1 VNISK
6 AKRALRGEMNAGT
19 AALEALR
26 RGRVALGRRSERAH
40 LAKLTREPARLTREF
55 ANMPAADLLAHFRT
69 RNSPQFFAGF
79 TEIDHT
85 IALQHQLFPN
95 ETTRLI
101 NDATAIVERH
111 CWSLL
116 GFGERCFGRTE
127 IDWNRD
133 PLSGFDWPRAYH
145 AEIKLIRRDGSDV
158 RVLWELNRLA
168 HLITLGRAYVLTNE
182 QKFSA
187 EFFGQL
193 AGWRTQNPVGSTV
206 NWSCAMEL
214 ALRTM
219 NLLGAFLL
227 FRQAPQMN
235 GEKLKDLLR
244 MFDQHGAH
252 IKRNL
257 EFSHIATSNHY
268 LCDVTGLL
276 WIGVMLPELQHAREW
291 RDFGLR
297 EMLAEMDKQILA
309 DGADYEASTGYHRLK
324 VELFLYSFIL
334 CHINGIDIEER
345 YWDKLRSMLDYVR
358 TCLRPDGRAPLIG
371 DSDSGQAF
379 PIVRRSGDD
388 HAYVLALGAGIFQ
401 QSHFKIKGLRLP
413 EEVLWILG
421 AQGVR
426 EFESLPGDEIPDSKA
441 FAEAGVYVLR
451 NDDLYLLFNAGG
463 VGVNGR
469 GSHGHND
476 ALSIEVS
483 ACGKAFIVDP
493 GSYVYTADL
502 HERHLFRS
510 TAYHST
516 VEIDRIEQNSID
528 ESTPFVI
535 GDEASPRVLRC
546 EFSRDVDIVAAEHNG
561 YGRLPAPVAHRRVV
575 QLDKRKRFWKV
586 LDALQGEGEHNFRF
600 LFVFA
605 PDVEPVLRADGVVQ
619 VCDKMRGAK
628 LFLALLNRDERLKL
642 VSQWASSEYGARSTT
657 MAAAWS
663 VQAHAPLIVRWA
675 IVPVCKNDDEALR
688 LELIEQLRRE
698 TGEIRF
704 GVFGASAMA

>member
-1 VNISK
+1 
-6 AKRALRGEMNAGT
+6 M
-19 AALEALR
+19 
-26 RGRVALGRRSERAH
+26 
-40 LAKLTREPARLTREF
+40 
-55 ANMPAADLLAHFRT
+55 
-69 RNSPQFFAGF
+69 
-79 TEIDHT
+79 
-85 IALQHQLFPN
+85 
-95 ETTRLI
+95 
-101 NDATAIVERH
+101 
-111 CWSLL
+111 
-116 GFGERCFGRTE
+116 
-127 IDWNRD
+127 
-133 PLSGFDWPRAYH
+133 
-145 AEIKLIRRDGSDV
+145 
-158 RVLWELNRLA
+158 
-168 HLITLGRAYVLTNE
+168 
-182 QKFSA
+182 
-187 EFFGQL
+187 
-193 AGWRTQNPVGSTV
+193 
-206 NWSCAMEL
+206 
-214 ALRTM
+214 
-219 NLLGAFLL
+219 
-227 FRQAPQMN
+227 
-235 GEKLKDLLR
+235 
-244 MFDQHGAH
+244 
-252 IKRNL
+252 
-257 EFSHIATSNHY
+257 
-268 LCDVTGLL
+268 
-276 WIGVMLPELQHAREW
+276 
-291 RDFGLR
+291 
-297 EMLAEMDKQILA
+297 
-309 DGADYEASTGYHRLK
+309 
-324 VELFLYSFIL
+324 
-334 CHINGIDIEER
+334 
-345 YWDKLRSMLDYVR
+345 
-358 TCLRPDGRAPLIG
+358 
-371 DSDSGQAF
+371 
-379 PIVRRSGDD
+379 
-388 HAYVLALGAGIFQ
+388 
-401 QSHFKIKGLRLP
+401 
-413 EEVLWILG
+413 
-421 AQGVR
+421 
-426 EFESLPGDEIPDSKA
+426 
-441 FAEAGVYVLR
+441 
-451 NDDLYLLFNAGG
+451 LFNASASGI
-463 VGVNGR
+463 NGR